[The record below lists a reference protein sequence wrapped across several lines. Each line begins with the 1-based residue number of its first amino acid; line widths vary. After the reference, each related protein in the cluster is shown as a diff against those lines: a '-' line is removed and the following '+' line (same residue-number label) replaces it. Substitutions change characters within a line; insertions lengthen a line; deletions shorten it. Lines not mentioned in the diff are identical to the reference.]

1 MAEKRVTLR
10 DIAGV
15 SGVHLAT
22 VSRVLRNDPQIGI
35 ATAKKVRRI
44 AEKMGY
50 KPDPMLTA
58 LSSYRSQIRKPEY
71 HATIAWVTNWF
82 SPQGWNNCATFD
94 LYIQGARER
103 SERMGYKLEEF
114 WLRERGLTPS
124 RATSILKN
132 RGISG
137 LIVAPQ
143 PRPKMRVRL
152 GWDNFSAV
160 ALGYTMAW
168 PQLNMVTNH
177 HFQAMETV
185 VRQVRAH
192 GYRRIGLA
200 VHHRHGWRSNHA
212 WTGAFLAL
220 QQFWPAE
227 QQVPVMALEGVLSTR
242 ISEWVKKYRLD
253 AVISHD
259 SVASVLET
267 LGFRIPQDIGFATF
281 MGSSE
286 EASSYWAGIDEN
298 AYQTG
303 AAAVDL
309 VVGMIHRGERGVPK
323 VRQCLLVE
331 ASWREGKTLRFINDP
346 LGGAPRRDKGAGQ
359 RARVGV
365 ES

>member
-10 DIAGV
+10 DIAGA
-15 SGVHLAT
+15 SGVHIAT
-22 VSRVLRNDPQIGI
+22 VSRVLRNDPQIGS

-58 LSSYRSQIRKPEY
+58 LSAYRSQIRKPEY

-82 SPQGWNNCATFD
+82 TPQGWNNCATFD
-94 LYIQGARER
+94 LYFQGARER

-114 WLRERGLTPS
+114 WLREPGLTPS
-124 RATSILKN
+124 RATNILKN

-143 PRPKMRVRL
+143 PKPKMRVRL
-152 GWDNFSAV
+152 GWENFSAV
-160 ALGYTMAW
+160 ALGYSLAW
-168 PQLNMVTNH
+168 PHLNVVTNH

-200 VHHRHGWRSNHA
+200 VHHGHGGRSNHA
-212 WTGAFLAL
+212 WAGAFFAL
-220 QQFWPAE
+220 QQFWPPE
-227 QQVPVMALEGVLSTR
+227 QRVPVMALEGMLSTK
-242 ISEWVKKYRLD
+242 ISDWMKKYRLD

-259 SVASVLET
+259 SLADELEA
-267 LGFRIPQDIGFATF
+267 LGYRIPQDIGFATF
-281 MGSSE
+281 MGSSGE
-286 EASSYWAGIDEN
+286 ESAYWAGIDEN

-303 AAAVDL
+303 VAAIDL
-309 VVGMIHRGERGVPK
+309 LIGMIHRGERGVPI
-323 VRQCLLVE
+323 VPQYLLVE
-331 ASWREGKTLRFINDP
+331 ASWREGKTLRFINEASGTVP
-346 LGGAPRRDKGAGQ
+346 ARNKEARQ
-359 RARVGV
+359 RARVGGA
-365 ES
+365 S